1 MDIQTILI
9 KMAKIEQ
16 KLDNITESLEENK
29 RDHDK
34 LYQSLEH
41 TNYKIEKNFKEL
53 DKKYAAKYVEK
64 VFWITLTTLITLF
77 ITAIWYLLIK

>member
-1 MDIQTILI
+1 MDIQKILI

-41 TNYKIEKNFKEL
+41 TNYKIEKNFREL